1 MLLCVNKSI
10 IFFIKEITMKIIQLI
25 TFLFALSKVESFLPF
40 SLTQM
45 YDLRAEQD
53 MTLARLVT
61 STPAST
67 KTVEASTNITLT
79 AQISTET
86 STLEPIKSVFEEYA
100 WLDNI
105 VQLICERLLRFIK
118 LLIQKFIMKQDISI
132 ADFLMTVL
140 IA

>member
-1 MLLCVNKSI
+1 
-10 IFFIKEITMKIIQLI
+10 MKIIQLI
-25 TFLFALSKVESFLPF
+25 TFLVALSKVESFLPF

-45 YDLRAEQD
+45 YVLRAEQD